1 MFETKALVVCEDEN
15 VVRICSQILRDYGI
29 TLTHCQINSADII
42 NMIINNDP
50 HFVVLDTVS
59 SDVNALDIM
68 KSIDLSSLSKKP
80 FFLISADQEDEFAR
94 QELKAAGAFSFLP
107 SPLTTSALTES
118 MIQFSQLLATM
129 SQSLSIPTNYLET
142 TVSEI
147 MHKIGVP
154 PNTKG
159 YHFLRTAIMLCV
171 DDAEKFHS
179 VTKVLYPTVA
189 KRHGTTPDRVER
201 AIRHSIEVTWEKGNP
216 DAIHIFFGYRP
227 GSHQKP
233 TNSEFIAMISDNMRV
248 KMNKTI

>member
-1 MFETKALVVCEDEN
+1 MFETKAIVVCEDEN

-29 TLTHCQINSADII
+29 VLTHCQINSSDII
-42 NMIINNDP
+42 NMIINNTP

-59 SDVNALDIM
+59 SDVDALDIM

-94 QELKAAGAFSFLP
+94 QELKAAGAFSFLT
-107 SPLTTSALTES
+107 SPLTTSVLTEA

-129 SQSLSIPTNYLET
+129 SQSLSLPSNYLET

-171 DDAEKFHS
+171 DDAEIFHS
-179 VTKVLYPTVA
+179 ITKTLYPAVA
-189 KRHGTTPDRVER
+189 KHHGTTPERVER
-201 AIRHSIEVTWEKGNP
+201 AIRHSIGLTWERGNP

-227 GSHQKP
+227 GNHQKP
-233 TNSEFIAMISDNMRV
+233 TNSEFIAMISDNMRL
-248 KMNKTI
+248 KMNKMI